1 MRTKNVTFA
10 TRRYGS
16 TTKCCCFCFSSV
28 QLLGNDTTQQFDDL
42 KVNLS
47 DVNIL
52 NNKTRNSLEDLSN
65 SGVDDIEFE
74 AFLNEVTN
82 NYCIVVYV

>member
-1 MRTKNVTFA
+1 MIRA
-10 TRRYGS
+10 
-16 TTKCCCFCFSSV
+16 TKCCCYFCFSPV

-52 NNKTRNSLEDLSN
+52 NNDTRNSLLDLSN
-65 SGVDDIEFE
+65 SGVDDIDFA
-74 AFLNEVTN
+74 AFLDEVTISLLF
-82 NYCIVVYV
+82 CW